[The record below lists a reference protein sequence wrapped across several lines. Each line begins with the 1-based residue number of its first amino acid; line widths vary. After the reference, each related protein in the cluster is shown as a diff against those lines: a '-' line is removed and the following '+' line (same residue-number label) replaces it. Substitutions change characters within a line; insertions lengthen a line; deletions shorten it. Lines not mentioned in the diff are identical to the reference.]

1 VRELIL
7 RVASVRRET
16 PLTRIVRLDLDG
28 RRFRFRPGQAAMVG
42 LADRPERVPYS
53 IASAPHEVEQTGQLE
68 FLMKVESSGR
78 WGHLFDRI
86 ARGQRVAVDGPF
98 GSFAFPARTG
108 SRPLLFI
115 AGGTGIA
122 PVRSMITY
130 ALAREHGPI
139 KLLYSAKASAEL
151 AYARELRHLAR
162 REDFDVRLHATRE
175 APAAWRGIR
184 SRITAAHIEPL
195 LDGPSPLCFVCGPG
209 AMVAEV
215 PDILRRFGV
224 PARNITL
231 ETWKS

>member
-1 VRELIL
+1 
-7 RVASVRRET
+7 
-16 PLTRIVRLDLDG
+16 
-28 RRFRFRPGQAAMVG
+28 MVG

-53 IASAPHEVEQTGQLE
+53 IASAPHEVEQSGQLE

-86 ARGQRVAVDGPF
+86 ARGQRVAVNGPF

-108 SRPLLFI
+108 RRPLLFI

-122 PVRSMITY
+122 PVRAMIVH

-151 AYARELRHLAR
+151 AYAGEMRRLAR
-162 REDFDVRLHATRE
+162 RADFDVRLHATRE
-175 APAAWRGIR
+175 APDGWRGTR
-184 SRITAAHIEPL
+184 SRIAAIHLEPL
-195 LDGPSPLCFVCGPG
+195 LAGPAPVSFVCGPG

-215 PDILRRFGV
+215 PAILRRLGV

>member
-1 VRELIL
+1 
-7 RVASVRRET
+7 
-16 PLTRIVRLDLDG
+16 
-28 RRFRFRPGQAAMVG
+28 MVG

-130 ALAREHGPI
+130 ALAREHGPV

-151 AYARELRHLAR
+151 AYARELRRLAS
-162 REDFDVRLHATRE
+162 REDFEVRLHATRE
-175 APAAWRGIR
+175 APASWRGTR
-184 SRITAAHIEPL
+184 SRIAAIHLEPL
-195 LDGPSPLCFVCGPG
+195 LAGPAPLCFVCGPG

-215 PDILRRFGV
+215 PAILSRLGV

-231 ETWKS
+231 ETWKT

>member
-1 VRELIL
+1 
-7 RVASVRRET
+7 
-16 PLTRIVRLDLDG
+16 
-28 RRFRFRPGQAAMVG
+28 MVG
-42 LADRPERVPYS
+42 LAERRERVPYS

-122 PVRSMITY
+122 PVRSMVTY

-151 AYARELRHLAR
+151 AYATELRRLAR
-162 REDFDVRLHATRE
+162 RDDFDVRLHATRE
-175 APAAWRGIR
+175 APEGWRGTR
-184 SRITAAHIEPL
+184 SRIAAIHLEPL
-195 LDGPSPLCFVCGPG
+195 LDGPAPLCFVCGPG

-215 PDILRRFGV
+215 PAILERLGV
-224 PARNITL
+224 PGRNITL
-231 ETWKS
+231 ETWKT

>member
-1 VRELIL
+1 
-7 RVASVRRET
+7 
-16 PLTRIVRLDLDG
+16 
-28 RRFRFRPGQAAMVG
+28 MVG

-53 IASAPHEVEQTGQLE
+53 IASAPHEVEQSGQLE

-122 PVRSMITY
+122 PVRSMITH

-151 AYARELRHLAR
+151 AYARELRRLAS

-175 APAAWRGIR
+175 APAGWRGIR
-184 SRITAAHIEPL
+184 SRITAPHLEPL
-195 LDGPSPLCFVCGPG
+195 LLLPGGRSPLCFVCGPG